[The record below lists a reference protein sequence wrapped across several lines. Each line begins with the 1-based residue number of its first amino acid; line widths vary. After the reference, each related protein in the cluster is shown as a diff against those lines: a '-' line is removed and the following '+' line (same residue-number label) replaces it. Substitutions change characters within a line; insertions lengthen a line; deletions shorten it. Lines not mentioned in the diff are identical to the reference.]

1 MVRSCAILL
10 VCAAC
15 GFTHGNASQQPDTG
29 SGSGSALPHKG
40 AEVVSGAGRVTAGT
54 ITIDVEVGRAVNIN
68 KTTAGTITISGAP
81 VVKP

>member
-1 MVRSCAILL
+1 MVRSLAIVV

-15 GFTHGNASQQPDTG
+15 GFTHGTASQQPDTG
-29 SGSGSALPHKG
+29 SGSGSSVPHKG
-40 AEVVSGAGRVTAGT
+40 AEVVSGAGRLTAGT
-54 ITIDVEVGRAVNIN
+54 ITMDVQVGRAIDFD

>member
-1 MVRSCAILL
+1 MVRFSAILL

-15 GFTHGNASQQPDTG
+15 GFTHGTASQQPDTG
-29 SGSGSALPHKG
+29 SGSGSALPRKG
-40 AEVVSGAGRVTAGT
+40 VEVVSGAGRVATGT